1 MMMRMMLMIMIMI
14 TIIINNNNNNNN
26 DNNNNNELQEM
37 DMQKDTE
44 ELLIIY
50 RSFHFQADV
59 RIGFTWLKTR
69 VKASAA
75 KKEWDGQRSRREG
88 AEEKWGLK
96 SIKVMDAVR
105 AERKLLVNSP
115 AWSIIKG
122 HSGCWGAWRW
132 ASKDQVKKETEGFIT
147 AAQNQA
153 LRKNSKKSFI
163 DKQDIPPKFRLCGR
177 EGAVNIDL
185 KIH

>member
-14 TIIINNNNNNNN
+14 TLIINNNNNN

-96 SIKVMDAVR
+96 SIKVTSEIPCM
-105 AERKLLVNSP
+105 VN
-115 AWSIIKG
+115 
-122 HSGCWGAWRW
+122 
-132 ASKDQVKKETEGFIT
+132 F
-147 AAQNQA
+147 
-153 LRKNSKKSFI
+153 
-163 DKQDIPPKFRLCGR
+163 
-177 EGAVNIDL
+177 
-185 KIH
+185 